1 VTGFTNSEEKEVKY
15 DKYVPFLLEDALKDI
30 GGVYSK
36 ADNWKPH
43 CVVDGRVITG
53 QNNHSTDAVA
63 KAVLQIKI

>member
-1 VTGFTNSEEKEVKY
+1 MTGFANSEEKEVKY
-15 DKYVPFLLEDALKDI
+15 DKYVPFLIEDAIKDI

-36 ADNWKPH
+36 SDNWTSH

-63 KAVLQIKI
+63 KAVL